1 MKLYYAPLACSMAM
15 RIALYEAGGSGE
27 FIYVDI
33 HSHPKNRLLAD
44 GSDYYAINPMGQVPA
59 IQTDTGELIAE
70 NPVVLQYIAD
80 QYPLSNLAPQGGIG
94 RYRLQQ
100 WLNFISTELHK
111 ATFIPLFARHA
122 PQSVRDFAL
131 QKLPLRFGHLGKH
144 LEGRN
149 FLLDHFTVADAYL
162 TTVLNWSTYAGLEL
176 AEWPVLQSYYDTMVK
191 RPSVA
196 RALADEMQARKEE
209 QARRAAA

>member
-1 MKLYYAPLACSMAM
+1 MQLYYAPLACSMAM
-15 RIALYEAGGSGE
+15 RIALYEAGGAGE
-27 FIYVDI
+27 FVYVDI
-33 HSHPKNRLLAD
+33 HTHPKNRLLED

-59 IQTDTGELIAE
+59 IRTDDGELIVE

-122 PQSVRDFAL
+122 PAGVKEFAL
-131 QKLPLRFGHLGKH
+131 QKLPLRLGYLSKH
-144 LEGRN
+144 LEGRE
-149 FLLDHFTVADAYL
+149 FLLDRFTVADAYL
-162 TTVLNWSTYAGLEL
+162 TTVLNWSSHAGLQL
-176 AEWPVLQSYYDTMVK
+176 AQWPQLQAYYDRMVK

-196 RALADEMQARKEE
+196 QALAEEIQAFKKEQE
-209 QARRAAA
+209 KKQA